1 MKLYQYVNQNA
12 IRGACICGQCIDA
25 GANPE
30 EHQPEGHTID
40 MAFFKVAKQDGAN
53 KEDFLALVL
62 AEFPQWLDGKEHNYI
77 SMGAEI
83 GDQGIAIM
91 TIALGDLLGAWRAL
105 TPVRMLGALPDDILL
120 SMAGAGMLSMKVSG
134 VEHRS

>member
-12 IRGACICGQCIDA
+12 IRGACTCGRCIDA

-30 EHQPEGHTID
+30 ERQPKGHTID
-40 MAFFKVAKQDGAN
+40 MAFFKVAKRDGAN
-53 KEDFLALVL
+53 KEDFLALVE
-62 AEFPQWLDGKEHNYI
+62 ADFPHWLDGEEHNYI

-91 TIALGDLLGAWRAL
+91 CIGLGDLLGAWRAL
-105 TPVRMLGALPDDILL
+105 TPVRILGSLPDDIIKN
-120 SMAGAGMLSMKVSG
+120 MAGEGMLSMRRIDHG
-134 VEHRS
+134 D